1 MPMTL
6 PRIHSPPLSTTLR
19 NHATLIVVGLVLVAL
34 SVVYTWRMSVGM
46 RQEQEVA
53 IAQLR
58 QDERNAV
65 EMWEDILRSTN
76 IGGQMVYN
84 PELLHELAE
93 HTNVPLIIA
102 DERLNVWVT
111 NLSEDIV
118 GNPELLRREIMLMS
132 QNNKPIS
139 VTYGVMNQTVVTI
152 YYGMTDYE
160 NLVSS
165 RHSRALALFPYMQL
179 CIILIFAVFAYI
191 AFVSAKQ
198 GEHNRVWIGLAKE
211 TAHQLGT
218 PTSSLLGWIEYLRS
232 QPVDQQAVDEMGKD
246 LAHLMKIADRFSKI
260 GSETQ
265 LSPAN
270 INEVVGDTVMY
281 FRRRIPRNVTL
292 TYNGLAMAPIRVSI
306 NAALFEWVIENLMK
320 NSLDALQGQGSI
332 EVVVGESGNTV
343 FVEVSDTGKGIAKSN
358 WTRIFEPGFTT
369 KTRGWGLGLS
379 LSRRIVEEYHAGKIA
394 VVRSEMGKGTTI
406 RVTLKRSEADE

>member
-1 MPMTL
+1 MKL
-6 PRIHSPPLSTTLR
+6 PRLHTPNLSIMLR
-19 NHATLIVVGLVLVAL
+19 NHATLIVVGLVLAAL

-46 RQEQEVA
+46 RQEQEAA
-53 IAQLR
+53 IEQLR

-111 NLSEDIV
+111 NLADEIV
-118 GNPELLRREIMLMS
+118 NNPELLRREIMLMS

-152 YYGMTDYE
+152 YYGMTNYAD
-160 NLVSS
+160 LVSS
-165 RHSRALALFPYMQL
+165 KHSRALELFPYMQL
-179 CIILIFAVFAYI
+179 GIIIIFAIFAYI
-191 AFVSAKQ
+191 AFASAKQ
-198 GEHNRVWIGLAKE
+198 SEHNRVWVGLAKE

-246 LAHLMKIADRFSKI
+246 LAHLMKIVDRFSKI

-265 LSPAN
+265 LTPTN

-281 FRRRIPRNVTL
+281 FRRRVPRNVTL
-292 TYNGLAMAPIRVSI
+292 TYNGLAIAPIRVSM

-332 EVVVGESGNTV
+332 DVVVGESGNTV

-379 LSRRIVEEYHAGKIA
+379 LSRRIIEEYHAGKIA

-406 RVTLKRSEADE
+406 RVTLERREGDE